1 MCGTKRCAVAL
12 RALGLALLIL
22 LILVPPSM
30 AQTWPQRPV
39 KFIVTLGPG
48 SGVDFGTRLL
58 GDRLSK
64 RWGQPVVIENRP
76 GGDAV
81 VAVTAVIS
89 ANDDHVL
96 LASPTSAPTA
106 HPYMLQ
112 QMPYQDSDL
121 LPIARGWNTIIVIA
135 VATSMDIKTMRDL
148 VAMTRANPGKLNWA
162 GTTGAIDFLFA
173 GFLKKNN
180 LEMARVPY
188 RNPQDAAND
197 VATGRIQVTEASLAT
212 LRPQLQAGKIKM
224 LASTNSIRPPSNP
237 EVSTVSEAGF
247 PELTLDG
254 LVGFFGPHGMPAAL
268 REHIAADVRAVVQEP
283 DFGDRLSVTGQIAN
297 AGGPAEFAAAMQE
310 QRDRLAIPAK
320 ELGLKPAQSSSP
332 IPLRARRI
340 GHDQTTACVTLTSS
354 AAGNLSLSGISRG
367 TGRREACV
375 PGNGRCGLPSTGG

>member
-1 MCGTKRCAVAL
+1 MFGPKRSAVAL
-12 RALGLALLIL
+12 CAVGLALLL
-22 LILVPPSM
+22 LLVLVPPSM
-30 AQTWPQRPV
+30 GQTWPQRPV

-76 GGDAV
+76 GGDAI

-96 LASPTSAPTA
+96 LASPTSALTA
-106 HPYMLQ
+106 HPYILQ

-121 LPIARGWNTIIVIA
+121 LPIARGWNTVIVIA
-135 VATSMDIKTMRDL
+135 VPTSMDVKTMRDL
-148 VAMTRANPGKLNWA
+148 VAMTHANPGKLNWA

-180 LEMARVPY
+180 LDMARVPY

-224 LASTNSIRPPSNP
+224 LASTNSVRPPTHP
-237 EVSTVSEAGF
+237 EVPTVTEAGY

-254 LVGFFGPHGMPAAL
+254 LVGFFGPQGMSLAL
-268 REHIAADVRAVVQEP
+268 RERIAADMRDVVQES
-283 DFGDRLSVTGQIAN
+283 DFVEKLSVTGQIAN
-297 AGGPAEFAAAMQE
+297 AGGPAEFAAAIKE
-310 QRDRLAIPAK
+310 QRERLAVAAK
-320 ELGLKPAQSSSP
+320 ELGLKTAQ
-332 IPLRARRI
+332 
-340 GHDQTTACVTLTSS
+340 
-354 AAGNLSLSGISRG
+354 
-367 TGRREACV
+367 
-375 PGNGRCGLPSTGG
+375 

>member
-64 RWGQPVVIENRP
+64 RWGQPVVVENRP

-96 LASPTSAPTA
+96 LASPTSALTA

-121 LPIARGWNTIIVIA
+121 VPIARGWNTIIVIA
-135 VATSMDIKTMRDL
+135 VATSMDVKTMRDL
-148 VAMTRANPGKLNWA
+148 VAMTRANPGKRNWA

-224 LASTNSIRPPSNP
+224 LAATNSIRPPSNP
-237 EVSTVSEAGF
+237 EVPTVSEAGL

-283 DFGDRLSVTGQIAN
+283 DFGEKLSVTGQIAN

-310 QRDRLAIPAK
+310 QRDRLAIAAT
-320 ELGLKPAQSSSP
+320 ELGLKPAQ
-332 IPLRARRI
+332 
-340 GHDQTTACVTLTSS
+340 
-354 AAGNLSLSGISRG
+354 
-367 TGRREACV
+367 
-375 PGNGRCGLPSTGG
+375 

>member
-12 RALGLALLIL
+12 RALGLALLLL

-64 RWGQPVVIENRP
+64 RWGQPVVVENRP

-96 LASPTSAPTA
+96 LASPTSALTA

-121 LPIARGWNTIIVIA
+121 VPIARGWNTIIVIA
-135 VATSMDIKTMRDL
+135 VATSMDVKTMRDL

-224 LASTNSIRPPSNP
+224 LAATNSIRPPSNP
-237 EVSTVSEAGF
+237 EVPTVSEAGL

-283 DFGDRLSVTGQIAN
+283 DFGEKLSVTGQIAN

-310 QRDRLAIPAK
+310 QRDRLAIAAT
-320 ELGLKPAQSSSP
+320 ELGLKPAQ
-332 IPLRARRI
+332 
-340 GHDQTTACVTLTSS
+340 
-354 AAGNLSLSGISRG
+354 
-367 TGRREACV
+367 
-375 PGNGRCGLPSTGG
+375 

>member
-1 MCGTKRCAVAL
+1 MALCAV
-12 RALGLALLIL
+12 GLALLL
-22 LILVPPSM
+22 LLVLVPPSM
-30 AQTWPQRPV
+30 GQTWPQRPV

-76 GGDAV
+76 GGDAI
-81 VAVTAVIS
+81 VAVTAVTS

-96 LASPTSAPTA
+96 LASPTSALTA
-106 HPYMLQ
+106 HPYILQ

-121 LPIARGWNTIIVIA
+121 LPIARGWNTVIVIA
-135 VATSMDIKTMRDL
+135 VPTSMDVKTMRDL
-148 VAMTRANPGKLNWA
+148 VAMTHANPGKLNWA

-180 LEMARVPY
+180 LDMARVPY

-224 LASTNSIRPPSNP
+224 LASTNSVRPPTHP
-237 EVSTVSEAGF
+237 EVPTVTEAGY

-254 LVGFFGPHGMPAAL
+254 LVGFFGPQGMSLAL
-268 REHIAADVRAVVQEP
+268 RERIAADMRDVVQES
-283 DFGDRLSVTGQIAN
+283 DFVEKLSVTGQIAN
-297 AGGPAEFAAAMQE
+297 AGGPAEFAAAIKE
-310 QRDRLAIPAK
+310 QRERLAVAAK
-320 ELGLKPAQSSSP
+320 ELGLKTAQ
-332 IPLRARRI
+332 
-340 GHDQTTACVTLTSS
+340 
-354 AAGNLSLSGISRG
+354 
-367 TGRREACV
+367 
-375 PGNGRCGLPSTGG
+375 

>member
-1 MCGTKRCAVAL
+1 MEVPMFGIGRFARGL
-12 RALGLALLIL
+12 YRAGLALFLFP
-22 LILVPPSM
+22 ILVFPSL

-58 GDRLSK
+58 GDRLSN

-81 VAVTAVIS
+81 VAVSAVIS

-96 LASPTSAPTA
+96 LASPTSALTA
-106 HPYMLQ
+106 HPYVLQ
-112 QMPYQDSDL
+112 QVPYKDSDL
-121 LPIARGWNTIIVIA
+121 LPIARGWNTVIVIA
-135 VATSMDIKTMRDL
+135 IPTPMEVKTMRDL

-180 LEMARVPY
+180 LDMARVPY

-197 VATGRIQVTEASLAT
+197 VATGRVQVTEASLAT

-224 LASTNSIRPPSNP
+224 LASTNSVRPPSNP
-237 EVSTVSEAGF
+237 EIPTVNEAGY

-254 LVGFFGPHGMPAAL
+254 LVGFFGPQGMSAAV
-268 REHIAADVRAVVQEP
+268 RERIATDVRDVVQEP
-283 DFGDRLSVTGQIAN
+283 DFGEKLSVTGQIAN
-297 AGGPAEFAAAMQE
+297 AGGPVEFAAAMQE
-310 QRDRLAIPAK
+310 QRDRLAIAAK
-320 ELGLKPAQSSSP
+320 ELGLKTAQ
-332 IPLRARRI
+332 
-340 GHDQTTACVTLTSS
+340 
-354 AAGNLSLSGISRG
+354 
-367 TGRREACV
+367 
-375 PGNGRCGLPSTGG
+375 

>member
-1 MCGTKRCAVAL
+1 SLFIDAKSLSPSAILFCRCLLRTSRRFFSSALILTALNFAQSPSNSPSASNILFSCSTSIRATVTPLRGVTSTRPVPLNRRRASRIGVRDTPNFRQILGSSRRAPGSTSPDRMAFTSAWKTSSDSVTAVHRFRTDTYTILWISYAIPQRRPMCGTKRCAVAL

-22 LILVPPSM
+22 LVLVLPSM

-96 LASPTSAPTA
+96 LASPTSALTA

-135 VATSMDIKTMRDL
+135 VPTSMDVKTVRDL

-162 GTTGAIDFLFA
+162 GTTSAIDFLFA

-188 RNPQDAAND
+188 R
-197 VATGRIQVTEASLAT
+197 
-212 LRPQLQAGKIKM
+212 
-224 LASTNSIRPPSNP
+224 
-237 EVSTVSEAGF
+237 
-247 PELTLDG
+247 
-254 LVGFFGPHGMPAAL
+254 
-268 REHIAADVRAVVQEP
+268 
-283 DFGDRLSVTGQIAN
+283 
-297 AGGPAEFAAAMQE
+297 
-310 QRDRLAIPAK
+310 
-320 ELGLKPAQSSSP
+320 
-332 IPLRARRI
+332 
-340 GHDQTTACVTLTSS
+340 
-354 AAGNLSLSGISRG
+354 
-367 TGRREACV
+367 
-375 PGNGRCGLPSTGG
+375 

>member
-1 MCGTKRCAVAL
+1 MFGPKRSAVAL
-12 RALGLALLIL
+12 CAVGLALLL
-22 LILVPPSM
+22 LLVLVPPSM
-30 AQTWPQRPV
+30 GQTWPQRPV

-76 GGDAV
+76 GGDAI
-81 VAVTAVIS
+81 VAVTAVIG

-96 LASPTSAPTA
+96 LASPTSALTA

-135 VATSMDIKTMRDL
+135 VPTSMEVKTMRDL

-180 LEMARVPY
+180 LDMARVPY

-212 LRPQLQAGKIKM
+212 LRPQLQAGKIRM
-224 LASTNSIRPPSNP
+224 LASTNSVRPPTHP
-237 EVSTVSEAGF
+237 EVPTVNEAGY

-254 LVGFFGPHGMPAAL
+254 LVGFFGPQGMSLAL
-268 REHIAADVRAVVQEP
+268 RERIAADMREIVQEP
-283 DFGDRLSVTGQIAN
+283 DFVEKLNVTGQIAN

-310 QRDRLAIPAK
+310 QRERLAVAAK
-320 ELGLKPAQSSSP
+320 ELGLKTAQ
-332 IPLRARRI
+332 
-340 GHDQTTACVTLTSS
+340 
-354 AAGNLSLSGISRG
+354 
-367 TGRREACV
+367 
-375 PGNGRCGLPSTGG
+375 

>member
-64 RWGQPVVIENRP
+64 RWGQPVVVENRP

-96 LASPTSAPTA
+96 LASPTSALTA

-121 LPIARGWNTIIVIA
+121 VPIARGWNTIIVIA
-135 VATSMDIKTMRDL
+135 VATSMDVKTMRDL

-224 LASTNSIRPPSNP
+224 LAATNSIRPPSNP
-237 EVSTVSEAGF
+237 EVPTVSEAGL

-254 LVGFFGPHGMPAAL
+254 LVGFFGPHGMPTAL

-283 DFGDRLSVTGQIAN
+283 DFGEKLSVTGQIAN

-310 QRDRLAIPAK
+310 QRDRLAIAAT
-320 ELGLKPAQSSSP
+320 ELGLKPAQ
-332 IPLRARRI
+332 
-340 GHDQTTACVTLTSS
+340 
-354 AAGNLSLSGISRG
+354 
-367 TGRREACV
+367 
-375 PGNGRCGLPSTGG
+375 